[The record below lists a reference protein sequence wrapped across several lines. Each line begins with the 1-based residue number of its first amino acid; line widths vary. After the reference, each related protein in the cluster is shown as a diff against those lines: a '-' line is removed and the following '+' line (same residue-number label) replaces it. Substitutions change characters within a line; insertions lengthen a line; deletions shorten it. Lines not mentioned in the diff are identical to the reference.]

1 MGFRYFHGGIVSAS
15 TIPAGWYAEPGSI
28 GRERYWNGSA
38 WTSDARLVQQGDLS
52 TGSAREE
59 TTVGATS
66 RSKWRSRRLAIG
78 VVVALLFVAISG
90 FAIWTQV
97 RLANTQTA
105 LNGKTAE
112 AAQLRTDLL
121 NTQQQLTDSRNQL
134 ASSQSQLAD
143 AQSQLTNTES
153 QLSDARPA
161 VGIVR
166 HTFPVAPRG
175 LDGGQIRLLRPFWPP
190 SDALNLFQLSHAQS
204 IERHGILFAGVAPVD
219 SPPDT

>member
-153 QLSDARPA
+153 QLSDARDA
-161 VGIVR
+161 NGLWRVCVLDILQGSKDALEGV
-166 HTFPVAPRG
+166 TTLNLSLVEQANSELEAAKAPCSAASAASQ
-175 LDGGQIRLLRPFWPP
+175 DGGQGLDL
-190 SDALNLFQLSHAQS
+190 
-204 IERHGILFAGVAPVD
+204 
-219 SPPDT
+219 